1 MKKKQEFKFQK
12 NLEKAKNQY
21 SKNRSIK
28 ELQKIIDNAPSIKI
42 GNKTLEMTAK
52 DLTGLSVHNSEQYIT
67 RKEMDKNKKNLKF
80 KSTGKHIIKD
90 KK

>member
-1 MKKKQEFKFQK
+1 MEKKQEFKFQK

>member
-1 MKKKQEFKFQK
+1 MEKKQEFKFQK

-52 DLTGLSVHNSEQYIT
+52 DLTGLSVHNREQYIT

>member
-1 MKKKQEFKFQK
+1 VEKKQEFKFQK

>member
-1 MKKKQEFKFQK
+1 VKKKQEFKFQK

>member
-1 MKKKQEFKFQK
+1 MEKKQEFKFQK

-42 GNKTLEMTAK
+42 ENKTLEMTAK
-52 DLTGLSVHNSEQYIT
+52 DLTGLSVHNREQYIT

>member
-1 MKKKQEFKFQK
+1 MEKKQEFKFQK

-28 ELQKIIDNAPSIKI
+28 ELQKIIDNSPSIKI

>member
-1 MKKKQEFKFQK
+1 VEKKQEFKFQK
-12 NLEKAKNQY
+12 NLEKAKNQH

-42 GNKTLEMTAK
+42 GNKKLEMTAK

>member
-1 MKKKQEFKFQK
+1 MEKKQEFKFQK

-42 GNKTLEMTAK
+42 ENKTLEMTAK

>member
-28 ELQKIIDNAPSIKI
+28 ELQKIIDNSPSIKI